1 VPGSKAQGGY
11 IFTDEPLAALVG
23 EFAGTSST
31 RMVAR
36 TRYTA
41 DRLTQVMQRLYELR
55 VVIRAVGEQRA
66 LANAVVHGDAPE
78 PAASKSRMKEAA

>member
-1 VPGSKAQGGY
+1 
-11 IFTDEPLAALVG
+11 
-23 EFAGTSST
+23 
-31 RMVAR
+31 VAR